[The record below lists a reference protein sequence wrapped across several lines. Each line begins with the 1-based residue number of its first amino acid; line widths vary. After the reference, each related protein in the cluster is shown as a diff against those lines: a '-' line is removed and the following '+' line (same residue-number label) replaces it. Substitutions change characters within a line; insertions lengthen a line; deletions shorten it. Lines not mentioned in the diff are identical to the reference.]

1 MNAQEKAV
9 YILKADSIEI
19 AGGWLQN
26 NWFGTFKEFAMDG
39 HTMRIMDGF
48 IYPQIPRMESG
59 HGHGIVDGYGQEK
72 EFIHFSIR
80 KILEIGYIS

>member
-1 MNAQEKAV
+1 MDGCKITGLEL
-9 YILKADSIEI
+9 LKN
-19 AGGWLQN
+19 L
-26 NWFGTFKEFAMDG
+26 AMDG

-48 IYPQIPRMESG
+48 IYLQIPRMESG

-80 KILEIGYIS
+80 KILEIDIFPDEKKRRIILL